1 MKENPKHS
9 ETKALKSSRTTGN
22 LEQVPS
28 AKKRSLNTD
37 LLATPLTDKL
47 DKNAGIVEQA
57 SSLSDTKPLTLAS
70 QPSISS
76 NQTASLASIANSEKT
91 PTNATIK
98 LASENINKVNPTE
111 TTAKTSDK
119 VVQEI
124 LKEVAKEVAK
134 ETEVNPTVNPA
145 IESVK
150 TELKKVDS
158 TPIQQAATKIEVSEN
173 NKNNEFLTN
182 KITEQVKASSW
193 AEKPIEL
200 AKASDTK
207 KVDLESSTPQ
217 TQAIEDVI
225 LENSQSANKPVEMP
239 LFNSINQFSDP
250 IPEVKTKAARVKSLI
265 LWTVPIFVLF
275 GIFVGIVYSVPNLRN
290 TIGEKLPPH
299 IAVKLRLVNRV
310 IPSVSLKEYR
320 YFVNQTENTVTFSG
334 VVTNLSQETV
344 SQIQLEFL
352 LTKREDVR
360 LTDKKIVSLEPAELA
375 PKQEGKYEFVISAKD
390 YQESKFVRMF
400 DINKEDLK
408 VKTREIADLPLAD
421 PNLAPDLTPLPNSKP
436 KAPDNNIYDGSV
448 N

>member
-9 ETKALKSSRTTGN
+9 ETKALKSSKTTGN

-47 DKNAGIVEQA
+47 DKNSELAQQA
-57 SSLSDTKPLTLAS
+57 ASLSDTKPLTLVS
-70 QPSISS
+70 QPSITS
-76 NQTASLASIANSEKT
+76 NQTASLASLANSEKT

-98 LASENINKVNPTE
+98 LGSENINKVNPTE
-111 TTAKTSDK
+111 TTAKTTDK

-134 ETEVNPTVNPA
+134 ENEVNPTINPA
-145 IESVK
+145 IETVK
-150 TELKKVDS
+150 TELKKLDS
-158 TPIQQAATKIEVSEN
+158 TPIQQAINKIEALEN

-182 KITEQVKASSW
+182 KITEESKASSW

-200 AKASDTK
+200 AKASDTNKIDSESFIPETK
-207 KVDLESSTPQ
+207 KVDE
-217 TQAIEDVI
+217 VI
-225 LENSQSANKPVEMP
+225 LENSQSANKAVEMP

-250 IPEVKTKAARVKSLI
+250 IPEAKTKAAKVKSAI
-265 LWTVPIFVLF
+265 LWTIPIFVLF

-299 IAVKLRLVNRV
+299 IAVKLRLVNKV

-334 VVTNLSQETV
+334 LVTNLSQEPINQV
-344 SQIQLEFL
+344 QLEFL

-360 LTDKKIVSLEPAELA
+360 LTDKKVILLEPAQLA
-375 PKQEGKYEFVISAKD
+375 PKQEGKYEFTVSAKD
-390 YQESKFVRMF
+390 YQESKFIRMF
-400 DINKEDLK
+400 DANKEELK
-408 VKTREIADLPLAD
+408 VKSREIAELPLD
-421 PNLAPDLTPLPNSKP
+421 PSLAPTVAPLPNNKA
-436 KAPDNNIYDGSV
+436 KAPDNNIYEGSV